1 MSRSLGRVSIVWQAC
16 HAAGRVGVEVP
27 AAGEK
32 VRALDLGTGAIALP
46 ITMYLLLL
54 LIDAKRELQQLMI
67 SELHLTA

>member
-32 VRALDLGTGAIALP
+32 VRALDLGTGK
-46 ITMYLLLL
+46 